1 MRLHYISLLVVG
13 ASLENAKSNIVPTE
27 LTLSTAA
34 SLTAGKNDVPVLR
47 FIRTSVIAGKDD
59 EDGEQSATVH
69 RDDGERT
76 FSFNSLINVDALKTK
91 VTTLKLGMF
100 GNNPVEYAFRN
111 KLYKILDAGKVGST
125 KDVAEGLQI
134 ALRKS
139 WLSKINDSPLNI
151 YKELE
156 PGSKLDDILTSPN
169 LQVWTRYLDQYNAAH
184 PDRKMDE
191 IEVLLDSYD
200 EKDVFEMLEAAKEVE
215 GTKKLATKLQ
225 MQQRKYWVKN
235 NYSPKEVFRVVEHGR
250 KLDDILTSPYWPV
263 WTRYLDEYNTANSGH
278 EMDEITVLL
287 GSFDQKAV
295 FGMLEAAKEAEG
307 TQKLA
312 TKLQGLVGDGVLPS

>member
-100 GNNPVEYAFRN
+100 GNNPVEYAFRKYGLMKAEDN
-111 KLYKILDAGKVGST
+111 YLST
-125 KDVAEGLQI
+125 KSLTNGL
-134 ALRKS
+134 
-139 WLSKINDSPLNI
+139 
-151 YKELE
+151 
-156 PGSKLDDILTSPN
+156 
-169 LQVWTRYLDQYNAAH
+169 
-184 PDRKMDE
+184 
-191 IEVLLDSYD
+191 
-200 EKDVFEMLEAAKEVE
+200 
-215 GTKKLATKLQ
+215 
-225 MQQRKYWVKN
+225 
-235 NYSPKEVFRVVEHGR
+235 PKRRDFIH
-250 KLDDILTSPYWPV
+250 
-263 WTRYLDEYNTANSGH
+263 
-278 EMDEITVLL
+278 
-287 GSFDQKAV
+287 
-295 FGMLEAAKEAEG
+295 
-307 TQKLA
+307 
-312 TKLQGLVGDGVLPS
+312 